1 MDNLKK
7 IGSTGNIALKPHHK
21 IIFGSVSSIVI
32 IVIIINSIVLYTLF
46 AKQKMDYNELN
57 ADIKEM
63 QNNINTLTE
72 NLIETRK
79 ALESTVEILDVKI
92 GTIGQEFDLLKA
104 SAGEDFSGII
114 ENSIPS
120 VVTVKTNIGQGTGF
134 IISGEGYIV
143 TNAHILTGV
152 KIVEIA
158 TYEQDSIDADF
169 IGYNQDLDLALLKID
184 GRYTPL
190 KLANSNNVQIGEKV
204 IAIGNPLGLQ
214 FSVSEGIVSGIH
226 RPGLNQIEAYIQTDA
241 ALNPG
246 NSGGPLINKQGEVIG
261 INNFKIGGGE
271 NLGFALESN
280 YIKRYVNEIAQE
292 ALNQT
297 LI

>member
-7 IGSTGNIALKPHHK
+7 IGSMGNIALKPHHK

-134 IISGEGYIV
+134 IISDEGYIV

>member
-134 IISGEGYIV
+134 IISDEGYIV